1 MAVAVYLR
9 VSSAKGQETR
19 SQEPDLQTWAKAQ
32 PEEVVWHRDRFTGTT
47 MERPGLERL
56 LADVRSGKVSKVCV
70 WRLDRLG
77 RTAKGLLTL
86 LEELQV
92 LGIGFVSLREGFD
105 LSTPAGRLMA
115 GVLASVAAYETEVR
129 KERQL
134 AGIAKAKSEGKTWGG
149 RRTGTRVRLTEE
161 KEAVIRQLHEQGKP
175 VASIARTVGLNPQ
188 DRLPGAGPSHGDR
201 VKSGLNKHTRH
212 HVSLPTP
219 CEQTSKGQRLFAD
232 RVRAKRAK
240 SLPHPLLVCSQPLPT
255 PHLTLCSFARFARNA
270 GPNQPRRTL
279 LALLASVTARG

>member
-1 MAVAVYLR
+1 MAVGVYLR

-32 PEEVVWHRDRFTGTT
+32 TDEVVWYRDRFTGTT
-47 MERPGLERL
+47 MERPGLDRL

-86 LEELQV
+86 LDELQV
-92 LGIGFVSLREGFD
+92 LGVGFVSLREGFD
-105 LSTPAGRLMA
+105 LATPAGRLMA

-149 RRTGTRVRLTEE
+149 RKAGTRVRLTEE
-161 KEAVIRQLHEQGKP
+161 KEAVIRQLHGQGKT
-175 VASIARTVGLNPQ
+175 VASIARTVGL
-188 DRLPGAGPSHGDR
+188 
-201 VKSGLNKHTRH
+201 TRK
-212 HVSLPTP
+212 TIY
-219 CEQTSKGQRLFAD
+219 
-232 RVRAKRAK
+232 RA
-240 SLPHPLLVCSQPLPT
+240 LSQ
-255 PHLTLCSFARFARNA
+255 
-270 GPNQPRRTL
+270 
-279 LALLASVTARG
+279 VTANS